1 MHSIL
6 ESMSL
11 ILKINGEDVTVTF
24 QIIEQLNSAPN
35 KYDFY
40 MFFLSL
46 AEKNLDSLKILHLI
60 TMSRGILPSILVA
73 TQVDA
78 KSILTSHEAM
88 HQAVQ
93 LKMLAYYECSVF
105 DHVYVNETILD
116 TIYMAYNIKYPSE
129 KPALLSQ
136 TIQLRNLSAQPQV
149 PQSQSP
155 KLSTKSWN
163 WFKKKDK
170 TKEKDNLIEK
180 EPGISVESPE
190 SQLKKVKLNHISR
203 FKRPSFD
210 ISLTDDEMFLD
221 FEKYFNNESSPYDV
235 VFICGNKK
243 FYCHKILLC
252 FKSVFF
258 NAAFSPNRMAIE
270 RSNKK
275 VEEIY
280 IEDEISEKALEIVLK
295 FCYNPTLPSTI
306 NAELADPLLKLN
318 NKYYFA
324 GLDEAIKQ
332 AMNKRITFHYEKT
345 EILQYIEQ
353 NLVPA
358 LKEFKH
364 MSDVTFKVE
373 DQVYNLHLAILG
385 CRSSWFE
392 AMCIKHNWRETREA
406 CINIQTMSADTF
418 TLLVEFLYTGRI
430 SKQPIE
436 IYMELMAIAHEQ
448 LLDRLL
454 DLCAYEIS
462 CQLTPCNLISVLQ
475 MAELYTCSKLIEICY
490 YEIMVN
496 YESINESDFDQ
507 LNENNIKR
515 IRDDRQ
521 HYITEQS
528 QFAALD
534 NAVAN
539 MRVRFYKDFKKI

>member
-1 MHSIL
+1 M
-6 ESMSL
+6 
-11 ILKINGEDVTVTF
+11 K
-24 QIIEQLNSAPN
+24 
-35 KYDFY
+35 
-40 MFFLSL
+40 
-46 AEKNLDSLKILHLI
+46 
-60 TMSRGILPSILVA
+60 
-73 TQVDA
+73 
-78 KSILTSHEAM
+78 
-88 HQAVQ
+88 
-93 LKMLAYYECSVF
+93 
-105 DHVYVNETILD
+105 
-116 TIYMAYNIKYPSE
+116 
-129 KPALLSQ
+129 
-136 TIQLRNLSAQPQV
+136 
-149 PQSQSP
+149 
-155 KLSTKSWN
+155 
-163 WFKKKDK
+163 
-170 TKEKDNLIEK
+170 
-180 EPGISVESPE
+180 
-190 SQLKKVKLNHISR
+190 
-203 FKRPSFD
+203 
-210 ISLTDDEMFLD
+210 
-221 FEKYFNNESSPYDV
+221 
-235 VFICGNKK
+235 
-243 FYCHKILLC
+243 
-252 FKSVFF
+252 
-258 NAAFSPNRMAIE
+258 
-270 RSNKK
+270 
-275 VEEIY
+275 
-280 IEDEISEKALEIVLK
+280 
-295 FCYNPTLPSTI
+295 
-306 NAELADPLLKLN
+306 
-318 NKYYFA
+318 
-324 GLDEAIKQ
+324 
-332 AMNKRITFHYEKT
+332 KT